1 MGRRMSVSSPLR
13 GLSIGTVP
21 YLNVEPMAW
30 GLESRARLRPSAL
43 ATALDAGDI
52 DLATLPVG
60 ALVGRRDWIALP
72 STGIGSEGPVRT
84 VLLEPSSAVAMA
96 DGFRPDPA
104 SRTSNLLAR
113 LVLSRIRGRDVP
125 PSEASPLRV
134 VIGDPA
140 FAVDPAASLDL
151 AAAWKEW
158 TGLPFVFA
166 LWVAGPRLASDP
178 VRLAEVDAAML
189 ERARDGLAHVED
201 ICRSQTVVSPETA
214 RIYLLENL
222 SLVLDGR
229 FREGAD
235 RFASELEKAGLA
247 SGGIRWAC

>member
-1 MGRRMSVSSPLR
+1 MNGGTDALE

-30 GLESRARLRPSAL
+30 GLESRSRLRPAELAAAL
-43 ATALDAGDI
+43 ERGDV

-60 ALVGRRDWIALP
+60 ALIGRTDWVALP

-84 VLLEPSSAVAMA
+84 VLLEPLDALDRC

-113 LVLSRIRGRDVP
+113 LLLSRRRGRDVP
-125 PSEASPLRV
+125 PDPGSALRV

-140 FAVDPAASLDL
+140 FAVDPANALDMASE
-151 AAAWKEW
+151 WKAW

-166 LWVAGPRLASDP
+166 LWVAGPRLAGDP
-178 VRLAEVDAAML
+178 ERLRRIDRLMREHAE
-189 ERARDGLAHVED
+189 DGLLHLDA
-201 ICRSQTVVSPETA
+201 ICASQTVVAPDAA
-214 RIYLLENL
+214 RDYLSRNL
-222 SLVLDGR
+222 TLLIDER
-229 FREGAD
+229 FRAGVE
-235 RFASELEKAGLA
+235 RFASELAFAGLS
-247 SGGIRWAC
+247 SGGVRWAC